1 MGEKIKTLS
10 KGKLLN
16 ESFQIELNHPV
27 LSGRDQQI
35 HIQSDKFRFEMDKKD
50 YVKYALSVLAAEK
63 NLKNLKGIKWVI

>member
-16 ESFQIELNHPV
+16 TDFEIELNHPP
-27 LSGRDQQI
+27 SSEQDQQI

-50 YVKYALSVLAAEK
+50 YIRYALSILVAEK
-63 NLKNLKGIKWVI
+63 SLKKLKGIK